1 MGRSHVISEPPQLEE
16 PRKDVSV
23 SSCGSKTSSG
33 AEKKGYPLELEQQ
46 AIHLLMSV
54 PLLGTMPN

>member
-1 MGRSHVISEPPQLEE
+1 VSRPSLRSQK
-16 PRKDVSV
+16 KDVSV
-23 SSCGSKTSSG
+23 SSCGSKTNSG

-46 AIHLLMSV
+46 TIHLLMSV